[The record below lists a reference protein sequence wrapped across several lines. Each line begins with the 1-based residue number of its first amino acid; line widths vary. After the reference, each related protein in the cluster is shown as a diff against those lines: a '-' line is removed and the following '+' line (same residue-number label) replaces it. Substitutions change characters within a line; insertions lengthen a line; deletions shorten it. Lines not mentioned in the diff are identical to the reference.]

1 MERAR
6 DLRTFGFLGS
16 IWAGGFWGIGFLV
29 GLGNLDSGKSYVHQ
43 DWRVQTIPGKEGPG
57 FFIMSKIDSGAMLFP
72 TKNMFL
78 DMFFFFGFRADHV
91 VFGAMLYKPCKKA
104 LRKKIYATDAMK
116 RCLGGHE
123 NMANVDPGNAYL
135 LEYPPTMQP
144 PAENKANL
152 TSPFGPTSDP
162 VVQAIL
168 SQPLRELE
176 SWVRGCP
183 RSDLNHQ
190 GRRKFR
196 YERSK
201 QTRVAPMMLVHSK
214 GTSTPQ
220 NAKSKVNWGRF
231 VWDFFGGEV
240 SSSEKSSIGGFGNL
254 KTKLAMVP
262 WRNWMVQWL
271 KGLGF

>member
-1 MERAR
+1 
-6 DLRTFGFLGS
+6 
-16 IWAGGFWGIGFLV
+16 
-29 GLGNLDSGKSYVHQ
+29 
-43 DWRVQTIPGKEGPG
+43 
-57 FFIMSKIDSGAMLFP
+57 MLFSVP
-72 TKNMFL
+72 CYINLAK
-78 DMFFFFGFRADHV
+78 
-91 VFGAMLYKPCKKA
+91 KPCE
-104 LRKKIYATDAMK
+104 RKSMQQMPWKDVLEDMKTWPMLTQVMHIYW
-116 RCLGGHE
+116 
-123 NMANVDPGNAYL
+123 
-135 LEYPPTMQP
+135 EYPPTMQP